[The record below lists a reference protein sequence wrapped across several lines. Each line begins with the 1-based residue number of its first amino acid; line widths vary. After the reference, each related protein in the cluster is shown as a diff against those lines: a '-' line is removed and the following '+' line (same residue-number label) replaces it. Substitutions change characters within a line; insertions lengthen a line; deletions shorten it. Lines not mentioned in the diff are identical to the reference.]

1 MYKCGEPELEK
12 AGECFYLAANY
23 ELAADAYARGNF
35 FFQCLTSCMQGN
47 IFDKGLKYI
56 KYWRQHAREEYD
68 LARQGIETHEIELE
82 FLERCAFH
90 YYEGKD
96 ERSRMRFLRDEM
108 LSTRK
113 ALNYRISS
121 GSSKYLWE
129 EKLKKPSNN
138 TKYEK
143 QISMDSLVY
152 FWNSWKDKV
161 VYLIDYLE
169 SIDVNDYRS
178 HGEFFLNYLGVWRH
192 CHDVLNPLYLSLISD
207 ADWVRITDKRSFQ
220 INEELFSIDVHQLV
234 SDAQSYWSS
243 EMLCLGIKVLEKLE
257 VLYNFVINN
266 SDSVFHQSRSLISMY
281 EVAIYLL
288 ESKFLKLTH
297 YHAEILH
304 RFVTLSTENFVSYI
318 FPLDW
323 RRSSREDMIS
333 VRRTHSCKNLLNQV
347 IIEYISSSNRLP
359 SGQIGCIAMI
369 ILGSGKLD
377 NELYE
382 KLVNLLDCNSPWMKF
397 IEDLCGNR
405 SELPEGFN
413 SERPRN
419 ATAIE
424 YDTIGEQREADF
436 SEGSILKNTI
446 RELREVSLL
455 RSLHDALL
463 ETYCENWSLSCYMS
477 PDCFLYLVDRLLI
490 WISCFQGYTITTR
503 SCFIEWLMYQDEY
516 TKVNSFVVEN
526 VRISFEDILQF
537 LTDVVREFLFNE
549 KDMRKWIKRCTKSWK
564 MYYSLLMQRL
574 VSVLCLLYLNFGMG
588 FDILLDLL
596 RRNYVTSQLPRE
608 FCYAL
613 RGIATL
619 RHSLCRHVDV
629 LARAFKKIG
638 NPLVVA
644 SFGIDCSRFF
654 CSDAIFIDMKANLRM
669 ADILRN
675 LFSEHGMVHSSPVQI
690 DSTENIR
697 HWNRSNHPMDFDPLW
712 EIFKCLKVGKKEGD
726 QWTLFSDALTIKVI
740 IVSFLLRFTLAKR
753 LNILT
758 FFLMLFSVGSGEDCL
773 PFECCMVCP

>member
-1 MYKCGEPELEK
+1 MHKCGEPELEK

-23 ELAADAYARGNF
+23 VFAADAYARGNF

-56 KYWRQHAREEYD
+56 KHWRQHAREEYD

-82 FLERCAFH
+82 FLVSCAFH

-96 ERSRMRFLRDEM
+96 DRSRMQFLRDEM

-121 GSSKYLWE
+121 SSSKYLWE
-129 EKLKKPSNN
+129 EKLKNPSNN

-143 QISMDSLVY
+143 QICIDSLVY

-161 VYLIDYLE
+161 VYLIEYLE

-192 CHDVLNPLYLSLISD
+192 FHDVLNPLYLSLISD
-207 ADWVRITDKRSFQ
+207 ADWVRSIDRRSFQ
-220 INEELFSIDVHQLV
+220 INEELVSIDVHQLV

-243 EMLCLGIKVLEKLE
+243 EMLFLGIKVLEKLE

-266 SDSVFHQSRSLISMY
+266 SDSVYYQSRSLIPMY

-304 RFVTLSTENFVSYI
+304 RYVTLSTENFVSYV

-333 VRRTHSCKNLLNQV
+333 VRRTYSCKNLLNQV
-347 IIEYISSSNRLP
+347 IIEYMSSSNRLP
-359 SGQIGCIAMI
+359 SGKIGCIAMI

-382 KLVNLLDCNSPWMKF
+382 KLVKHLDCNSPWMKF
-397 IEDLCGNR
+397 IEELCGNR

-413 SERPRN
+413 SELPRN
-419 ATAIE
+419 SRALE
-424 YDTIGEQREADF
+424 YSEVPDTIG
-436 SEGSILKNTI
+436 NTLQ
-446 RELREVSLL
+446 ELREVSLL
-455 RSLHDALL
+455 RSFHDALF
-463 ETYCENWSLSCYMS
+463 ETYSENWSLSCYMS

-490 WISCFQGYTITTR
+490 WISCFQGYAITTR
-503 SCFIEWLMYQDEY
+503 SCFIEWLMYEDEY
-516 TKVNSFVVEN
+516 SKVTSSIVEN

-537 LTDVVREFLFNE
+537 LTDVVREFLFNK
-549 KDMRKWIKRCTKSWK
+549 KDMSKWIKRCTKSWK

-574 VSVLCLLYLNFGMG
+574 VSLLCLLYLNFGMG
-588 FDILLDLL
+588 FDILLELMT
-596 RRNYVTSQLPRE
+596 RNYVTSCLPRE

-613 RGIATL
+613 RGIASL

-629 LARAFKKIG
+629 LARAFKKMG

-644 SFGIDCSRFF
+644 RFGIDCSRFF

-675 LFSEHGMVHSSPVQI
+675 LFSEKGMVHSSRGQI
-690 DSTENIR
+690 QSTQNIQ

-712 EIFKCLKVGKKEGD
+712 EIFKGLKSGKKERD
-726 QWTLFSDALTIKVI
+726 QWNLFSDALTIKVI

-753 LNILT
+753 LNIYIY
-758 FFLMLFSVGSGEDCL
+758 FFLDVIFSWIWRRLFA
-773 PFECCMVCP
+773 F

>member
-1 MYKCGEPELEK
+1 MYKCGEPELEN

-23 ELAADAYARGNF
+23 VLAADAYARGDF

-82 FLERCAFH
+82 FLESCAFH

-96 ERSRMRFLRDEM
+96 DRSRMQFLRDEM

-121 GSSKYLWE
+121 SSSKYLWE

-143 QISMDSLVY
+143 QISIDSLVY

-161 VYLIDYLE
+161 AYLIEYLGTL
-169 SIDVNDYRS
+169 DVNEYRS

-192 CHDVLNPLYLSLISD
+192 FHDVLNPLYLSLISD
-207 ADWVRITDKRSFQ
+207 ADWVRSIDTRSFQ
-220 INEELFSIDVHQLV
+220 KNEELVSIDVHQLV

-243 EMLCLGIKVLEKLE
+243 EMLFLGIKVLKKLE

-266 SDSVFHQSRSLISMY
+266 SDSVFYQSRSVIPMY

-288 ESKFLKLTH
+288 EYKFLKLTH

-333 VRRTHSCKNLLNQV
+333 VRRTYSCKNLLNQV

-382 KLVNLLDCNSPWMKF
+382 KLVKHLDCNSPWMKF

-405 SELPEGFN
+405 SELPERFN
-413 SERPRN
+413 SER
-419 ATAIE
+419 
-424 YDTIGEQREADF
+424 QRESDF
-436 SEGSILKNTI
+436 SEGSILGSTI
-446 RELREVSLL
+446 QDLKEVSLL
-455 RSLHDALL
+455 RSFHDALF
-463 ETYCENWSLSCYMS
+463 ETYSENWSLSCHMS
-477 PDCFLYLVDRLLI
+477 PDCFLYLVDRLLF
-490 WISCFQGYTITTR
+490 WISCFQGYAITTR
-503 SCFIEWLMYQDEY
+503 SCFIEWLMYNQDEY
-516 TKVNSFVVEN
+516 TKVTSSIVEN
-526 VRISFEDILQF
+526 VRMSFEDILQF

-549 KDMRKWIKRCTKSWK
+549 KDMSKWIKRFTKSWK
-564 MYYSLLMQRL
+564 MYYSLLTQRL

-596 RRNYVTSQLPRE
+596 RRNYVTSRLPRE
-608 FCYAL
+608 FGYAL
-613 RGIATL
+613 RGVASL

-675 LFSEHGMVHSSPVQI
+675 LFSEHGTVHSSRGQI
-690 DSTENIR
+690 IQSTENTQ
-697 HWNRSNHPMDFDPLW
+697 HWNRSNHPRDFDPLW
-712 EIFKCLKVGKKEGD
+712 EIFKGLKSGKKERD
-726 QWTLFSDALTIKVI
+726 QWNLFSDALTIKVRNNC
-740 IVSFLLRFTLAKR
+740 FLLRFTLAKR

-758 FFLMLFSVGSGEDCL
+758 FFLMLIIFSWIWRRL
-773 PFECCMVCP
+773 FAF